1 MHGLYDI
8 KNKGTYLFITES
20 SCSLSPRF
28 VESLDVW
35 LLPDIFMVTLYS
47 MLNHCALH
55 VGIINQFCP
64 HTCLPVIL
72 LEMHLRIRL
81 SFIIN
86 SSSLTHIVLLLK
98 QRSHSLTEWVRIFQG
113 SLNIMKLQNFSM
125 DTQVSEGFVNSG
137 SKLTICLTSVI
148 QILWN
153 QPNNERKK
161 MLIDVKPLPRSGKS

>member
-8 KNKGTYLFITES
+8 KNKGTYLFITDS

-35 LLPDIFMVTLYS
+35 LLSDVFMVTLYS
-47 MLNHCALH
+47 MLSHCALH

-64 HTCLPVIL
+64 HTCLPVL
-72 LEMHLRIRL
+72 FLEMHLRIRL

-86 SSSLTHIVLLLK
+86 LSSLTHIILLLK

-113 SLNIMKLQNFSM
+113 SLNTMKLQNFSM
-125 DTQVSEGFVNSG
+125 DTQVSEGFLNSG
-137 SKLTICLTSVI
+137 AKLTICLTSVI
-148 QILWN
+148 KIIWN
-153 QPNNERKK
+153 QVNKESKK
-161 MLIDVKPLPRSGKS
+161 KKS